1 MAIESYQS
9 QNKTIPFY
17 KQTEIGYCHPACV
30 KMVIDYAI
38 DTIGVKQ
45 KRVSLSRIAD
55 ILKTHRFGGTVREN
69 IELINPV
76 LRDSVPRIRF
86 QSQVSAR
93 FSDIKEEIDACRPV
107 IAWINIAPSD
117 EDSIKH
123 AIVITG
129 YNLQKNEIYFVDP
142 EMTVENHIRTLEMG
156 TFLDEKLG
164 VEARIIKLDVSK
176 IGQKHLNGRITPY
189 KRRRATK

>member
-1 MAIESYQS
+1 MVIESVQS
-9 QNKTIPFY
+9 QNKTMPFY

-45 KRVSLSRIAD
+45 KRVSLSRISEV
-55 ILKTHRFGGTVREN
+55 LKTHRISGTVREN
-69 IELINPV
+69 IELINPE

-86 QSQVSAR
+86 QSQISAR
-93 FSDIKEEIDACRPV
+93 FSDIEEEIDACRPV

-117 EDSIKH
+117 EDMIKH
-123 AIVITG
+123 AVVITG
-129 YNLQKNEIYFVDP
+129 YDIQKNEIYFVDP

-156 TFLDEKLG
+156 TFFDEKLG
-164 VEARIIKLDVSK
+164 VEARIIKLNISE
-176 IGQKHLNGRITPY
+176 IGQKHLNGRVTPY
-189 KRRRATK
+189 KRRGVNE